1 MRKKIFLVISEE
13 DTICPECGSPLCRRD
28 RKLDEFVTTSEGRIV
43 TAHEIFNSIKIMEQP
58 KYRFADLH
66 LQSDK
71 NYTDINDTIVG
82 FLFDRDIIVP
92 SDIQIRLEDI
102 INNMLAEHFAETRQV
117 LYPYDFE
124 VSISMEMDTRTNKV
138 IISTY
143 IVNADDLNLHT
154 EIDTDTLH
162 DYGRTKKYFFNELG
176 CIVLN
181 RIGQLQKAANV
192 KGWLAS

>member
-1 MRKKIFLVISEE
+1 MRIRLREE
-13 DTICPECGSPLCRRD
+13 D
-28 RKLDEFVTTSEGRIV
+28 
-43 TAHEIFNSIKIMEQP
+43 IKFMEQP

-71 NYTDINDTIVG
+71 NYININDTIVR

-102 INNMLAEHFAETRQV
+102 INNMLAEHFAETQKV
-117 LYPYDFE
+117 LYPFDFE

-162 DYGRTKKYFFNELG
+162 DYKRTKKYFFNELG
-176 CIVLN
+176 CIVLS
-181 RIGQLQKAANV
+181 RIGQLQKAAGV
-192 KGWLAS
+192 KSVFA

>member
-1 MRKKIFLVISEE
+1 
-13 DTICPECGSPLCRRD
+13 
-28 RKLDEFVTTSEGRIV
+28 
-43 TAHEIFNSIKIMEQP
+43 MEQP
-58 KYRFADLH
+58 KYRFEDLH

-92 SDIQIRLEDI
+92 FDIQRRLEDI
-102 INNMLAEHFAETRQV
+102 TNNMLAEHFVETQQV
-117 LYPYDFE
+117 LYPSDFE

-162 DYGRTKKYFFNELG
+162 DYGRIKKYFFNELG

-181 RIGQLQKAANV
+181 RIGQLQKAAML
-192 KGWLAS
+192 KAG

>member
-1 MRKKIFLVISEE
+1 MRIRLREE
-13 DTICPECGSPLCRRD
+13 G
-28 RKLDEFVTTSEGRIV
+28 
-43 TAHEIFNSIKIMEQP
+43 IKIMEQP
-58 KYRFADLH
+58 KYRFEDLH

-92 SDIQIRLEDI
+92 FDIQRSLEDI
-102 INNMLAEHFAETRQV
+102 INNMLAEHYVETQQV
-117 LYPYDFE
+117 LYPSDFE
-124 VSISMEMDTRTNKV
+124 VSISMEM
-138 IISTY
+138 
-143 IVNADDLNLHT
+143 
-154 EIDTDTLH
+154 DTDTLH
-162 DYGRTKKYFFNELG
+162 DYGRTKKYFFTELG